1 MLEGFWVTALPKLG
15 PWGLLILVVALV
27 VYALISGKL
36 VAKGVA
42 DKNYEILEGRVR
54 SAEEREVKWQ
64 ETAMTWQATA
74 INWQATAHEA
84 VENRDAQLEQG
95 RTMIQLLNSVPRGR
109 RGG

>member
-1 MLEGFWVTALPKLG
+1 MLEGFSAAVLLKAG
-15 PWGLLILVVALV
+15 PWGLLILVVASVLLALMSGRLV
-27 VYALISGKL
+27 P
-36 VAKGVA
+36 KGTA
-42 DKNYEILEGRVR
+42 EKNYELLRGQVA
-54 SAEEREVKWQ
+54 SAEEREKKWQ

-84 VENRDAQLEQG
+84 VSNRDDQIEQG

>member
-1 MLEGFWVTALPKLG
+1 MLEGFSAAILLKAG
-15 PWGLLILVVALV
+15 PWGLLILVVASV
-27 VYALISGKL
+27 VLALMSGKL
-36 VAKGVA
+36 VSGKIAE
-42 DKNYEILEGRVR
+42 KNYEILRGQA
-54 SAEEREVKWQ
+54 STAEERERKWQ

-84 VENRDAQLEQG
+84 ISNRDDQLEQG

>member
-1 MLEGFWVTALPKLG
+1 MLEGFTAKVLLEAG
-15 PWGLLILVVALV
+15 PWGLLILVVASVLLALMSGRLV
-27 VYALISGKL
+27 PRGTAE
-36 VAKGVA
+36 
-42 DKNYEILEGRVR
+42 KNYELLRTQVN
-54 SAEEREVKWQ
+54 SAEEREKKWQ

-84 VENRDAQLEQG
+84 ISNRDDQLEQG